1 MFTIKK
7 EGGILIYFID
17 PVSGITSRKKVY
29 LIRYLKI
36 IFGKINDSENF
47 FQSILRWKKKQNKSR
62 EGN

>member
-1 MFTIKK
+1 MFTSKK

-36 IFGKINDSENF
+36 IFVPNPEDSLQGLE
-47 FQSILRWKKKQNKSR
+47 
-62 EGN
+62 